1 MRKKNIFI
9 CIDWFL
15 PAYKAGGPIQSVSN
29 MVTHLKNELNFW
41 IYTSNRDLNE
51 TLDLHPKSLNR
62 WIKKDGINI
71 MYADT
76 SHQNVKFIKQL
87 LNTYN
92 FDRVYLNSFFSL
104 KFSILP
110 IILAKKQN
118 IKIILAPR
126 GMLGEGAL
134 AIKSFKKKWFLK
146 IFKTIGFYK
155 NIIWHATDASEY
167 DEIKL
172 HFGKHQKIIVAPN
185 LSKKIFQSVPQKNKQ
200 QDHLKLFFL
209 SRIAIKKNLLGV
221 LKALRL
227 LQKGVNVEFSIIG
240 PVDETEYWR
249 ECQSMLN
256 GLPNNVKVS
265 YLGAIPNHE
274 LATILNDQHV
284 MILPTRHENFGHVI
298 MESWQLGC
306 PVIISK
312 HTPWKNLE
320 SKQLGF
326 DLDNNNINSYVKA
339 ICHFAKMNQI
349 DFDGWSEASFNF
361 GKAFSE
367 DEILI
372 NKTKQLF
379 LIDE

>member
-1 MRKKNIFI
+1 MLKKNIFI

-29 MVTHLKNELNFW
+29 MVTHLKNELDFW

-51 TLDLHPKSLNR
+51 ILDLHPESLNR

-71 MYADT
+71 MYTDS
-76 SHQNVKFIKQL
+76 SHQNVKFIKHL
-87 LNTYN
+87 LNTHN

-146 IFKTIGFYK
+146 IFKTIGFNK

-172 HFGKHQKIIVAPN
+172 HFGKHQKVIVAPN
-185 LSKKIFQSVPQKNKQ
+185 LSKKIFQSVPLKNKQ

-209 SRIAIKKNLLGV
+209 SRIALKKNLLGV
-221 LKALRL
+221 IKIFSL
-227 LQKGVNVEFSIIG
+227 LPKSVTVDFTIIG
-240 PVDETEYWR
+240 PIDEIKYWK
-249 ECQSMLN
+249 ECQSKLRD
-256 GLPNNVKVS
+256 LPNNVKVS

-274 LATILNDQHV
+274 LTTILNDQHV
-284 MILPTRHENFGHVI
+284 MILPTQHENFGHVI
-298 MESWQLGC
+298 MESWQAGC

-339 ICHFAKMNQI
+339 ICHFAKMDQI
-349 DFDGWSEASFNF
+349 DFDEWSEASFNF

-367 DEILI
+367 NEVLL

-379 LIDE
+379 L

>member
-1 MRKKNIFI
+1 MRKKNILI

-15 PAYKAGGPIQSVSN
+15 PAYKAGGPIQSISN
-29 MVTHLKNELNFW
+29 MVTHLKNELDFW

-51 TLDLHPKSLNR
+51 KLDLHPESLNR

-71 MYADT
+71 MYADS
-76 SHQNVKFIKQL
+76 SHQNVKFIKHL
-87 LNTYN
+87 LNTHN
-92 FDRVYLNSFFSL
+92 FDKVYLNSFFSL

-146 IFKTIGFYK
+146 IFKTISFYK
-155 NIIWHATDASEY
+155 NIIWHATDASEC

-172 HFGKHQKIIVAPN
+172 HFGKYQNVIVAPN
-185 LSKKIFQSVPQKNKQ
+185 LSKKIFQSVPLKTKQ

-209 SRIAIKKNLLGV
+209 SRIAIKKNLLG
-221 LKALRL
+221 AIQIFSL
-227 LQKGVNVEFSIIG
+227 LPKSVTIEFTIIG
-240 PVDETEYWR
+240 PIDEINYWK
-249 ECQSMLN
+249 ECQSKLRD
-256 GLPNNVKVS
+256 LPNNVKVS

-274 LATILNDQHV
+274 LTTILNDQHV

-298 MESWQLGC
+298 MESWQAGC

-339 ICHFAKMNQI
+339 ICNFAKMDQI
-349 DFDGWSEASFNF
+349 DFDEWSEASFNF

-367 DEILI
+367 NEVLL

-379 LIDE
+379 L